1 MRLRFV
7 AHPGIFTIATR
18 IAQYGFW
25 ATHVEAEL
33 PNGSYI
39 GAMFKD
45 GVQVRNRGYDK
56 GKFLKEEF
64 VNIDATAEQEI
75 KFYNFLESQI
85 NKPYDV
91 WAVASF
97 VFADWFNYCR
107 EWEANDSWYCSE
119 YQAAGCAVAGWFSDQ
134 LIRHAS
140 HISVRDLYYMVTSRV
155 EVK

>member
-33 PNGSYI
+33 SDGHYI
-39 GAMFKD
+39 SAMFKD
-45 GVQVRNRGYDK
+45 GVQIRNRDYDK

-64 VNIDATAEQEI
+64 INIEMNSEQET
-75 KFYNFLESQI
+75 KFNSFLISQI

-107 EWEANDSWYCSE
+107 EWEADDSWYCSE
-119 YQAAGCAVAGWFSDQ
+119 FQTTGLVEAGWLSD
-134 LIRHAS
+134 RFVRRANHV
-140 HISVRDLYYMVTSRV
+140 SVRDLYYLVTSRV